1 MEHNDRSWA
10 DYYVG
15 HQRNLSNIILH
26 YPYLFAILWRRPRTI
41 LEIGCG
47 SADHSMFLKK
57 QFPKLEISFLDND
70 EKILATAKS
79 TYQDCVANTYLVN
92 ILDNKEVQSIP
103 PFDVIMSQGLMEH
116 FEDAEFIRIIDNF
129 RGKAGNFIFSIPS
142 NYYPTHDFGNEIL
155 RSKKEVT
162 DLLNTIPEIKYNVSG
177 YFDIG
182 LKTKLVGAK
191 EKKGIFQK
199 LKYIFF
205 GSNHILVNIS
215 YLMRPL

>member
-1 MEHNDRSWA
+1 MGEVNKSWA

-15 HQRNLSNIILH
+15 HQRNFSNIVLH
-26 YPYLFAILWRRPRTI
+26 YPYLLAILRRKPRTI

-79 TYQDCVANTYLVN
+79 AYMDRVANTYLVN

-103 PFDVIMSQGLMEH
+103 LFDVIMSQGLMEH
-116 FEDAEFIRIIDNF
+116 FENAEFIRIIDNF
-129 RGKAGNFIFSIPS
+129 RGKAGSFIFSIPS
-142 NYYPTHDFGNEIL
+142 DFYPTRDFGNEIL
-155 RSKKEVT
+155 RSKNEIS
-162 DLLNTIPEIKYNVSG
+162 DLLNTIPKIKYSVSG

-182 LKTKLVGAK
+182 LKTKLVGT
-191 EKKGIFQK
+191 KKIKGVFQK
-199 LKYIFF
+199 LGYLLFS
-205 GSNHILVNIS
+205 SNHILVSVS
-215 YLMRPL
+215 YH

>member
-1 MEHNDRSWA
+1 MEQHNKSWA

-15 HQRNLSNIILH
+15 HQRNFSNIILH
-26 YPYLFAILWRRPRTI
+26 FPYLLAILWCRPHTI

-57 QFPKLEISFLDND
+57 KFQKLEISFLDND

-79 TYQDCVANTYLVN
+79 AYMDSVANTFLAN
-92 ILDNKEVQSIP
+92 ILDNKEVQAIP
-103 PFDVIMSQGLMEH
+103 HFDVIMSQGLMEH

-129 RGKAGNFIFSIPS
+129 RGKAGNFIFSVPS
-142 NYYPTHDFGNEIL
+142 DYYPTRDFGNEIL
-155 RSKKEVT
+155 RSKKEIA
-162 DLLNTIPEIKYNVSG
+162 DLLRTIPEISYSVSG

-191 EKKGIFQK
+191 EKTGIFQR

-205 GSNHILVNIS
+205 SSNHILVNVS
-215 YLMRPL
+215 YLGKN